1 MHRRTLIAAL
11 VSPQCRK
18 LTMGFIHC
26 RVVKRVIISHRGR
39 RIMQGVRSDTS
50 PSPSKYNDKLSLYF
64 FRESG
69 RVQYIH
75 ALSRGVAST
84 EAVPSRHPRVCWL
97 ESTGEASGDNII
109 WRNASNV
116 IQMHLAC
123 RLRLP
128 YTTAI
133 QIALIPTTQ
142 LTTSII
148 LT

>member
-26 RVVKRVIISHRGR
+26 RVVKRVIISHRAR

-50 PSPSKYNDKLSLYF
+50 PSPPKYNDKLSLYF

-84 EAVPSRHPRVCWL
+84 EAVKSARVPSRHHALVPIGL
-97 ESTGEASGDNII
+97 SQQEK
-109 WRNASNV
+109 
-116 IQMHLAC
+116 
-123 RLRLP
+123 LP
-128 YTTAI
+128 G
-133 QIALIPTTQ
+133 
-142 LTTSII
+142 TTSSGGMPLTLSRCI
-148 LT
+148 LHAGFAYLTQRRFRLL